1 MVNKMPKIKV
11 KSNNN
16 LASLLLR
23 IGLAAVL
30 LYASVS
36 SFKTPADWIGYLPHI
51 LTNHVSGLLLLHFF
65 SVYEIFLA
73 LWLLSGF
80 YLKYA
85 ATLAALTFSGII
97 LTNLGLLSITFRDI
111 AIVFASLAL
120 IFIE

>member
-1 MVNKMPKIKV
+1 MLKIKV
-11 KSNNN
+11 RGNNK

-30 LYASVS
+30 LYASIS

-51 LTNHVSGLLLLHFF
+51 LTTHVSGLLLLHIF
-65 SVYEIFLA
+65 SGYEILLA
-73 LWLLSGF
+73 LWLLFGF

-85 ATLAALTFSGII
+85 AILAAISFSGI
-97 LTNLGLLSITFRDI
+97 LLSNLGLLSVTFRDI
-111 AIVFASLAL
+111 AMVFTSLAL